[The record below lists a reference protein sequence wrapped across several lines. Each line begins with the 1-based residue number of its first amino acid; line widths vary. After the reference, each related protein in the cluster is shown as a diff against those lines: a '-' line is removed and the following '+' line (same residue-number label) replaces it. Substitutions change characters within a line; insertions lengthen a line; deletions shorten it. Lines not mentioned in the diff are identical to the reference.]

1 MLAKMNGI
9 IFENAKNGS
18 LTCSADG
25 KFLHSKYNP
34 EKEAENYVNSMEI
47 KDNASYILI
56 TEPCISYI
64 APEIKKKFKN
74 SKLAAIRYTHAFD
87 SFNSYF
93 DSIIYVSGKND
104 AKNIS
109 SEIISR
115 IGEKNILTSS
125 FLRWI
130 PASNAFKETDEAVWN
145 SIKDAVNFSRASLFT
160 NSYFSKRWFL
170 NSIKNIVL
178 TENFYHLNRTNLPV
192 LIAASGRSLEDCL
205 PKIKEERKKIYLMC
219 VSSAASVLLK
229 YKIIPDL
236 VISTDGGFWAKK
248 HLEALKNHT
257 EIPLALAAEGA
268 CPSFLLK
275 KNPVALLEYSDGFTK
290 KMLDFSGIKLND
302 AQRNGTVSGTA
313 VELALTLT
321 EKNIYICGLDLH
333 CSKGFQHTRPNR
345 LELYNARNDT
355 KISTCEI
362 RSVKSEL
369 NTSALKIYE
378 DWFSDK
384 KRNFQGRVFRLSE
397 NFKFNNS
404 LNSIKD
410 VDFDF
415 FCKIEKKAEKLKPE
429 PAVKKI
435 NVEKMLLKNKIHKFS
450 TENSK
455 TEEWMDEFF
464 SAEEF
469 ALKNKS
475 NPDEKREFLEEIHK
489 KNKKFIKK
497 IENLLR

>member
-1 MLAKMNGI
+1 
-9 IFENAKNGS
+9 
-18 LTCSADG
+18 
-25 KFLHSKYNP
+25 
-34 EKEAENYVNSMEI
+34 
-47 KDNASYILI
+47 
-56 TEPCISYI
+56 
-64 APEIKKKFKN
+64 
-74 SKLAAIRYTHAFD
+74 
-87 SFNSYF
+87 
-93 DSIIYVSGKND
+93 
-104 AKNIS
+104 
-109 SEIISR
+109 
-115 IGEKNILTSS
+115 
-125 FLRWI
+125 
-130 PASNAFKETDEAVWN
+130 
-145 SIKDAVNFSRASLFT
+145 
-160 NSYFSKRWFL
+160 
-170 NSIKNIVL
+170 
-178 TENFYHLNRTNLPV
+178 
-192 LIAASGRSLEDCL
+192 
-205 PKIKEERKKIYLMC
+205 MC

-275 KNPVALLEYSDGFTK
+275 KNPLALLEYSDGFTK

-355 KISTCEI
+355 KISTCET

-429 PAVKKI
+429 SAVKKI
-435 NVEKMLLKNKIHKFS
+435 NVEKMSLKNKIHNFS

-455 TEEWMDEFF
+455 TDEWMDEFF
-464 SAEEF
+464 SAEAF